1 MVLKISLIFLFCAQI
16 FASQLQET
24 YYVHSH
30 NIKLRDVMPNAAYDV
45 TIYQIEP
52 SRYSKKVKSR
62 DLLNILKKH
71 GFSDLETQSNY
82 VNFIKQSP
90 IDTSKIREE
99 IIKSYVEKYPDIEIK
114 SLNVMPR
121 AYMDSLPEQYEVIM
135 QNRFYLSNSGV
146 LSIKTLDKKKIFF
159 NYTLEASLPVY
170 ETKQTLDK
178 AEKISL
184 LNTKQKMIH
193 FDTFRGMPINQTHL
207 NTAQSIRKLTQDTI
221 ITTKD
226 IEDLNLVKRGSNVSV
241 TFFDKN
247 INISFS
253 AKALQNGKLND
264 IITVQKNDQKKL
276 KAKVIEKNRVEI
288 Q

>member
-1 MVLKISLIFLFCAQI
+1 
-16 FASQLQET
+16 
-24 YYVHSH
+24 
-30 NIKLRDVMPNAAYDV
+30 
-45 TIYQIEP
+45 
-52 SRYSKKVKSR
+52 
-62 DLLNILKKH
+62 
-71 GFSDLETQSNY
+71 
-82 VNFIKQSP
+82 
-90 IDTSKIREE
+90 
-99 IIKSYVEKYPDIEIK
+99 
-114 SLNVMPR
+114 
-121 AYMDSLPEQYEVIM
+121 
-135 QNRFYLSNSGV
+135 
-146 LSIKTLDKKKIFF
+146 
-159 NYTLEASLPVY
+159 
-170 ETKQTLDK
+170 
-178 AEKISL
+178 
-184 LNTKQKMIH
+184 
-193 FDTFRGMPINQTHL
+193 MPINQTHL